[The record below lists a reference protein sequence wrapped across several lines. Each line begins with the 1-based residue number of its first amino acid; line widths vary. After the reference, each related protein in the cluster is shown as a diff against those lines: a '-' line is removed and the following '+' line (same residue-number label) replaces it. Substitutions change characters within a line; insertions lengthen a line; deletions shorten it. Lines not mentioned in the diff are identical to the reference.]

1 MEMRLNREEGLKK
14 QQRPAEG
21 RPLDLDLTARRW

>member
-1 MEMRLNREEGLKK
+1 MEVRVNKEEGLRK

-21 RPLDLDLTARRW
+21 RPLVLDLTAGI